1 MPTIGPHTVIPA
13 APTGPT
19 DTLAVEY
26 RDYISTD
33 TSTSTT
39 SGFGTGPA
47 MAESAT
53 QALSI
58 TIAGDSIDETTYLG
72 RYGPQVML
80 GPDIT
85 LNMSSVAPGTIAT
98 RFADAYTFQPFSFDA
113 LGGSDWYR
121 DILGDIATDG
131 FAGVMLVQ
139 DKINSLFVD
148 QDAGTEISMRDMSEY
163 YHSPMPDNLIEPHIN
178 DIPAEFRI
186 PGSPSHMYS
195 YPSPWTYDIRETY
208 SMFQKYGFEY
218 WAVAG
223 GGIQSDVT
231 KYHLS
236 KDVAAIANLLVT
248 GIEERQNIR
257 KVTQTIDYRRNY
269 ELLTTSEQEESTS
282 IVSQIIKTSVP
293 STRPTRE
300 EDPEIAADT
309 PADFETIADSTTTT
323 TDTTT
328 GGRGRGRGSYR

>member
-13 APTGPT
+13 TPTGPT

-39 SGFGTGPA
+39 SGFGAGPA

-58 TIAGDSIDETTYLG
+58 TIAGDSIDETTYLDRG
-72 RYGPQVML
+72 GPQVML

-98 RFADAYTFQPFSFDA
+98 RFADAYTFQ
-113 LGGSDWYR
+113 R
-121 DILGDIATDG
+121 LGDPEASIDWFTDIVGDITTDG

-139 DKINSLFVD
+139 DKIDSLFVD

-163 YHSPMPDNLIEPHIN
+163 YHSPMPNNLIEPHIN

-186 PGSPSHMYS
+186 PGSPLHVYS

-218 WAVAG
+218 WVVAG
-223 GGIQSDVT
+223 GGIFSDVT

-293 STRPTRE
+293 SKRSTIE
-300 EDPEIAADT
+300 GDPEIAADT
-309 PADFETIADSTTTT
+309 PVDFETIADSTTT
-323 TDTTT
+323 DDEV
-328 GGRGRGRGSYR
+328 GEESPYR